1 MDAAATELTQHLEA
15 VAAVVPKLQVAP
27 VDLLPRRGVRRK
39 LPALNLFDVARGFSR
54 RVPMARL
61 LEIEPDIRPY
71 LAALIVRAV

>member
-1 MDAAATELTQHLEA
+1 MATVLPA
-15 VAAVVPKLQVAP
+15 LQVAP
-27 VDLLPRRGVRRK
+27 ADLLPRQGVRRE
-39 LPALNLFDVARGFSR
+39 LPTLNLFDVAKGFSR

>member
-1 MDAAATELTQHLEA
+1 MDTTATELTQHLEA

-27 VDLLPRRGVRRK
+27 VDLLPRWGVHGE

-54 RVPMARL
+54 RVPMVRL